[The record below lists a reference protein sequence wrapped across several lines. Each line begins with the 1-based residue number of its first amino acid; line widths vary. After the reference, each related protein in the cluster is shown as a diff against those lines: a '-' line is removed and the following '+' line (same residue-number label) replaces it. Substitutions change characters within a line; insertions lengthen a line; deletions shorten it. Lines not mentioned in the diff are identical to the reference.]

1 MTQGGP
7 QGSTSTV
14 MYHAVTKG
22 FREQDIAYGSAI
34 SVIFFL
40 VILAIA
46 LFQKRLFDSKGDK

>member
-1 MTQGGP
+1 M
-7 QGSTSTV
+7 
-14 MYHAVTKG
+14 TKG

-46 LFQKRLFDSKGDK
+46 LFQKRLFDGKGDK